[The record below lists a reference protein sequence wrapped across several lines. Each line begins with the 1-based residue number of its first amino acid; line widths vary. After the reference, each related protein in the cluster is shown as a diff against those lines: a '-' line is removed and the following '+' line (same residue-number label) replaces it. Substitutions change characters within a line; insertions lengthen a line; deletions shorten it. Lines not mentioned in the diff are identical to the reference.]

1 MKGLKI
7 AARAAVILILLV
19 TTVVLL
25 YFAEKSGRIAGIASD
40 GSSSETMTYKKGVDI
55 SAADIEYNGQHYR
68 YNDHLTNFLFLG
80 IDKRELVDTQKGQAD
95 AGQSDAI
102 FVLSMDRMSGETT
115 MISIP
120 RDTMTYITG
129 ITEETQEP
137 VLIYDHISVQ
147 YGYGDG
153 KHESCNLT
161 KDSVSSILY
170 SLPIQGYC
178 AIALDALGV
187 LADEMNGIKVTVPND
202 SLYFKDDRFT
212 PGSVVSLNKNNIETF
227 LRVRDINTTDSAL
240 YRLDRQKVFLKAFL
254 EQVRSGYDG
263 DQEMVTRMYD
273 EIHPYMV
280 TNMGNDQFVKLMKG
294 VNAKDEVAEWTL
306 PGEGVQTE
314 TYDEYH
320 VNEDELLKKL
330 LDTVCILR

>member
-7 AARAAVILILLV
+7 AAKAVVILILLAA
-19 TTVVLL
+19 TVVLL
-25 YFAEKSGRIAGIASD
+25 YFAEKSGRISGV
-40 GSSSETMTYKKGVDI
+40 SSGDDTGAVMTYKKGIDI

-129 ITEETQEP
+129 ITAESQEP

-187 LADEMNGIKVTVPND
+187 LADELDGI
-202 SLYFKDDRFT
+202 
-212 PGSVVSLNKNNIETF
+212 
-227 LRVRDINTTDSAL
+227 
-240 YRLDRQKVFLKAFL
+240 
-254 EQVRSGYDG
+254 
-263 DQEMVTRMYD
+263 
-273 EIHPYMV
+273 
-280 TNMGNDQFVKLMKG
+280 
-294 VNAKDEVAEWTL
+294 
-306 PGEGVQTE
+306 
-314 TYDEYH
+314 
-320 VNEDELLKKL
+320 
-330 LDTVCILR
+330 